1 MLQVINLHKE
11 FTDVVAVDNLS
22 FEIQEGEI
30 FGLLGPNGAGKT
42 TTIRCLLNI
51 IQPDRGE
58 IIFNGSKDYDIKN
71 IVGYLPEE
79 RGLYAKSRIIDV
91 LLYLGELKG
100 KSRSFVKERALY
112 YLKKLGMDDVINKK
126 VNELSKGNQQKIQFI
141 SALVSDPQILI
152 LDEPFAGLDPINQ
165 ELVKDLIKEFL
176 NEGKIIILSAHQM
189 DLAEKLCNKITLI
202 NKGKQILYGPLNEV
216 KQKFGR
222 LNLHI
227 KGFDLDENIKNYPEF
242 ESVDLYEN
250 YAEIFLKDHS
260 NPKEILQKLLMRY
273 NITSFELKEPS
284 LHSVFIKAVKQSK
297 NSL

>member
-1 MLQVINLHKE
+1 MLKVINLHKE
-11 FTDVVAVDNLS
+11 FTNVIAVDNLS
-22 FEIQEGEI
+22 FEVQEGEI

-58 IIFNGSKDYDIKN
+58 ILFNGSKDYDIKN

-79 RGLYAKSRIIDV
+79 RGLYTKSKIIDV

-100 KSRSFVKERALY
+100 KSRNFVKERAFY
-112 YLKKLGMDDVINKK
+112 FLKKLGMENVAQRK

-141 SALVSDPQILI
+141 GALISDPQILI

-176 NEGKIIILSAHQM
+176 REGKIVILSTHQM
-189 DLAEKLCNKITLI
+189 DLAEKLCNRITLI
-202 NKGKQILYGPLNEV
+202 NKGKQILYGPLNEI

-222 LNLHI
+222 LSLHI
-227 KGFDLDENIKNYPEF
+227 KGNNLDESLKNFPEF
-242 ESVDLYEN
+242 KSVDLYEN
-250 YAEIFLKDHS
+250 YAEIFLNDHH
-260 NPKEILQKLLMRY
+260 NTKEILSKLFTKY
-273 NITSFELKEPS
+273 SITSFEIKEPS
-284 LHSVFIKAVKQSK
+284 LHSVFLMAVKQSG
-297 NSL
+297 N

>member
-1 MLQVINLHKE
+1 MLRVVNLHKE

-22 FEIQEGEI
+22 FEINEGEI

-42 TTIRCLLNI
+42 TTIRCILNI
-51 IQPDRGE
+51 IQPDSGE
-58 IIFNGSKDYDIKN
+58 ILFNGKNDFDIRN

-79 RGLYAKSRIIDV
+79 RGLYTKSKIIDV

-100 KSRSFVKERALY
+100 RSRSFVKEKALF
-112 YLKKLGMDDVINKK
+112 YLKKLGMEDTANRK

-141 SALVSDPQILI
+141 SALVSEPQILI

-176 NEGKIIILSAHQM
+176 NEGKIVILSTHQM
-189 DLAEKLCNKITLI
+189 DLAEKLCNRIILI

-222 LNLHI
+222 LTLHI
-227 KGFDLDENIKNYPEF
+227 RGNDLDESLKEF
-242 ESVDLYEN
+242 SEFKSVDLYEN
-250 YAEIFLKDHS
+250 YAEIFLNDHYDI
-260 NPKEILQKLLMRY
+260 KEILKKLLNKY
-273 NITSFELKEPS
+273 SITSFEIKEPS
-284 LHSVFIKAVKQSK
+284 LHSIFLMAVKQSG
-297 NSL
+297 N